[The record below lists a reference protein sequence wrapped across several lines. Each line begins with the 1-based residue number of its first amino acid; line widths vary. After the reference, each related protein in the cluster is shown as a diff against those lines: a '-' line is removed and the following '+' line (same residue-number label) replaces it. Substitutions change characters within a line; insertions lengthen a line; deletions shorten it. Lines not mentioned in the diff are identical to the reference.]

1 MAKIG
6 VSVYPEHS
14 TPEKD
19 REYLELC
26 SKYGVKRVFTCLLSM
41 PEDKTIQDIKEE
53 FTQLIEV
60 AHSYNMEVII
70 DVAPFVFS
78 KLGIT
83 YDNLSFFHEI
93 GADGIRLDE
102 TFDSQKEALMTY
114 NKYNL
119 KIEVNASFGNGYIN
133 NIMSHHPRPGYL
145 ITCHNFYPQK
155 YSGLSLEHFNKCAQD
170 IKAHSL
176 PIAAFVNSENPEA
189 FGPWPLK
196 EGLCTLEL
204 HRNLP
209 LDVQVRH
216 FYATGLVD
224 DIIIANAY
232 ATEAELQ
239 ELAKAQSGTIAMKI
253 AKEVE
258 TTEVEDK
265 IIYEHQHFVRGDI
278 SEYMYRSTMPRIT
291 HASDSI
297 EPKNTRDLKPGDI
310 VILNNN
316 YGRYKGELHIVL
328 KEMPNEG
335 NKNVIG
341 RIPEEEMM
349 IINYLAPWK
358 AFSFVK

>member
-14 TPEKD
+14 NLQKD
-19 REYLELC
+19 SEYLGLC
-26 SKYGVKRVFTCLLSM
+26 AKYGVKRVFSCLLSV
-41 PEDKTIQDIKEE
+41 PEDKSIAEIKDE
-53 FTQLIEV
+53 FYQLIKV
-60 AHSYNMEVII
+60 AHSYDMEVII

-83 YDNLSFFHEI
+83 YDDLSFFHDI

-133 NIMSHHPRPGYL
+133 NIMSHHPRSGYL

-155 YSGLSLEHFNKCAQD
+155 YSGLSLEHFNKCAKD
-170 IKAHSL
+170 IKAHSI
-176 PIAAFVNSENPEA
+176 PIAAFVTSQNKEA
-189 FGPWPLK
+189 FGPWPLN

-204 HRNLP
+204 HRDLP

-216 FYATGLVD
+216 LYATGIVD

-232 ATEAELQ
+232 ATEAELK
-239 ELAKAQSGTIAMKI
+239 ELAKAQPGAIAMKI
-253 AKEVE
+253 AYE
-258 TTEVEDK
+258 TEVTDIESK
-265 IIYEHQHFVRGDI
+265 IIYDHQHFVRGDV
-278 SEYMYRSTMPRIT
+278 SEYMYRSTMPRVT
-291 HASDSI
+291 HAKDSI
-297 EPKNTRDLKPGDI
+297 PPKHTRDLKPGDI
-310 VILNNN
+310 VVLNDN

-328 KEMPNEG
+328 KEMANEG

-341 RIPEEEMM
+341 SIPQEEMM
-349 IINYLAPWK
+349 LMDYLAPWK